1 MSRAGLIEMKT
12 SKGNHRKRVLRMFLN
27 KAVIAPL
34 FCLSL
39 IFAAHPSFAQT
50 SLYIGTILRG
60 TLGWPILVAME
71 NSLFSQEGLAT
82 EVLELRRTSLVA
94 QTLIAGSTPVAIL
107 GPDAAMMAIE
117 KGANLSIVSTV
128 LRTSTSVLVAQP
140 RYRSVKEL
148 KKVKIGTGGP
158 GGSTTQL
165 EMILRQ
171 EGLRANED
179 YSLITLGSTRERF
192 LALRAGGVDAAL
204 LSPTASF
211 EAKESGLT
219 LLAFVADYVKDYV
232 QLASVVNNRTAAD
245 NPIVIRRYL
254 KAMIKASR
262 WLTDEKNKER
272 AVGILLKYEKMPP
285 QRGQRIYDFMIGK
298 FGAISKNGEI
308 SPEGIK
314 SVMVVTA
321 PSGLIATPP
330 QEYTKFINLKYLQ
343 LAHKELGIRN

>member
-1 MSRAGLIEMKT
+1 MKRSKEIAKRGGSRAKYDTL
-12 SKGNHRKRVLRMFLN
+12 LN
-27 KAVIAPL
+27 KAAIAFF

-39 IFAAHPSFAQT
+39 ILNPEQSFAET
-50 SLYIGTILRG
+50 KLVIGTILRG
-60 TLGWPILVAME
+60 TLAWPILVAME
-71 NSLFSQEGLAT
+71 NGIFSQEGLAT

-128 LRTSTSVLVAQP
+128 IRTSTSVLVAQP
-140 RYRSVKEL
+140 KYRSVKGL
-148 KKVKIGTGGP
+148 KNVKIGTGGP

-171 EGLRANED
+171 EGLRAKED
-179 YSLITLGSTRERF
+179 YALITLGSTRERY

-211 EAKESGLT
+211 EAKDAGLS
-219 LLAFVADYVKDYV
+219 LLAFVADYVKDYA
-232 QLASVVNNRTAAD
+232 QLASVVNNRVAAD
-245 NPIVIRRYL
+245 NPTAITRYL

-262 WLTDEKNKER
+262 WLTDEENKER
-272 AVGILLKYEKMPP
+272 AVDILLKYEKMPR
-285 QRGQRIYDFMIGK
+285 QRGQRVYDFMVSK
-298 FGAISKNGEI
+298 LGAISKNGKI

-314 SVMVVTA
+314 SVMAVMA
-321 PSGLIATPP
+321 RSGLIATPP
-330 QEYTKFINLKYLQ
+330 EEYTKFINHKYVE
-343 LAHKELGIRN
+343 LAHKELGITN